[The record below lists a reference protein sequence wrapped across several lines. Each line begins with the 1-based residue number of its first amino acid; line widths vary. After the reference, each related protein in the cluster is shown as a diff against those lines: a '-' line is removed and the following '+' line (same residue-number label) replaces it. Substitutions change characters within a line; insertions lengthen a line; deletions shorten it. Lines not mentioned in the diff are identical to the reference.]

1 MPDSDKSQLDEL
13 LITDP
18 NALYVLDRGY
28 VDYKKWDDYCDAGIR
43 FVTRIKDNFIINII
57 AEKPVHGTDM
67 TESIVILG
75 DPKKTKMRHQL
86 RLIHTVDTNSKPVV
100 ILTNDF
106 KMSALEISE
115 IYRSRWKIELFF
127 KWVKQHLKVKKF
139 YSQSANAV
147 YSQIWLALITYC
159 LLLLTQVNL
168 KAKNSLLEIQ
178 RLLKDNL
185 FQPFSV
191 FLGILRRQSTKT
203 SRGRQKKDYNRE
215 FQQLLKLVE
224 SGDNDFLDSCDV
236 ELNCLYEYPLKTKNA
251 KNVDAGLPLWCRC
264 HFKIIWRN
272 IQSEYSVKNLT

>member
-100 ILTNDF
+100 ILTNR
-106 KMSALEISE
+106 I
-115 IYRSRWKIELFF
+115 I
-127 KWVKQHLKVKKF
+127 
-139 YSQSANAV
+139 N
-147 YSQIWLALITYC
+147 
-159 LLLLTQVNL
+159 
-168 KAKNSLLEIQ
+168 KNSDSLS
-178 RLLKDNL
+178 KFF
-185 FQPFSV
+185 FQVPVAFNCFS
-191 FLGILRRQSTKT
+191 K
-203 SRGRQKKDYNRE
+203 
-215 FQQLLKLVE
+215 
-224 SGDNDFLDSCDV
+224 
-236 ELNCLYEYPLKTKNA
+236 
-251 KNVDAGLPLWCRC
+251 
-264 HFKIIWRN
+264 
-272 IQSEYSVKNLT
+272 